1 MTTKA
6 TQKYIKA
13 SDEVLPVLQIAKSSL
28 DGMVNFY
35 IDLKE
40 LRGRKET
47 PICDKIIFNQYEKS
61 KAVQK
66 ALLPGI
72 MALESKKYLVPMEQ
86 GFKKAELQCV
96 ALQELGMK
104 PETQEALNQIVADIE
119 K

>member
-1 MTTKA
+1 M
-6 TQKYIKA
+6 
-13 SDEVLPVLQIAKSSL
+13 
-28 DGMVNFY
+28 
-35 IDLKE
+35 
-40 LRGRKET
+40 
-47 PICDKIIFNQYEKS
+47 
-61 KAVQK
+61 QK